1 MTTKKIQMKKIML
14 IALIAI
20 TTTGTFAQQDKTTCT
35 GTGLPANN
43 KTGNTVK
50 HKVVIQLSSN
60 DTLVWKSLMNN
71 IKHLKEGWGET
82 VMIEVVT
89 HGFGIEMLV
98 TAKTTEQKRIT
109 EFKNM
114 GVVFV
119 GCENTMRLRKITKEE
134 MIPEAGFVPMGVGE
148 VILKQEQGWSYLKAG
163 F

>member
-1 MTTKKIQMKKIML
+1 MKKIIL

-20 TTTGTFAQQDKTTCT
+20 TTTDAFAQQDKTNST
-35 GTGLPANN
+35 GTDLPANV
-43 KTGNTVK
+43 KAENTVR
-50 HKVVIQLSSN
+50 HRVVIQLSSN

-71 IKHLKEGWGET
+71 IMHLKEGWGET
-82 VMIEVVT
+82 VMIEVVA

-98 TAKTTEQKRIT
+98 AAKTTEQKRIT

-148 VILKQEQGWSYLKAG
+148 VILKQEQGWSYLKA
-163 F
+163 

>member
-1 MTTKKIQMKKIML
+1 MKKIIL
-14 IALIAI
+14 IALIATT
-20 TTTGTFAQQDKTTCT
+20 TTTGAFAQQDKTAGT
-35 GTGLPANN
+35 GTGLSAND
-43 KTGNTVK
+43 KTENTIR

-82 VMIEVVT
+82 VIIEVVA
-89 HGFGIEMLV
+89 HGPGIEILV
-98 TAKTTEQKRIT
+98 SAKTTEQKRIT
-109 EFKNM
+109 EFKNI

>member
-1 MTTKKIQMKKIML
+1 MKKIIL

-20 TTTGTFAQQDKTTCT
+20 TTTGTFAQQGKTTGT
-35 GTGLPANN
+35 GTGLY
-43 KTGNTVK
+43 GNGKAENTIK
-50 HKVVIQLSSN
+50 HRVVIQLSSN

-82 VMIEVVT
+82 VMIEVVA
-89 HGFGIEMLV
+89 HGLGIEMLV
-98 TAKTTEQKRIT
+98 AAKTTEQKRVT

-119 GCENTMRLRKITKEE
+119 GCENTMRLRKIAKEE

-148 VILKQEQGWSYLKAG
+148 IILKQEQGWSYLKAG

>member
-1 MTTKKIQMKKIML
+1 ML
-14 IALIAI
+14 IALTAII
-20 TTTGTFAQQDKTTCT
+20 TTGAFAQQDKTDGTA
-35 GTGLPANN
+35 TGLSVNSKA
-43 KTGNTVK
+43 GNTVK

-82 VMIEVVT
+82 VMIEVVA

-109 EFKNM
+109 ELKNM

-119 GCENTMRLRKITKEE
+119 GCENTMRIRKITKEE